1 MKKTMRMPFCFVG
14 FGGITLFF
22 LISGLPS
29 KPPGRAAGF
38 HESSGIVFGQG
49 VRVRRDSMLDSPVIA
64 QISTGALVQVLRVST
79 NNFLPPGQLDTFC
92 QSYPMVEVKT
102 EDNRTGW
109 IFGKYVF
116 RILDQYEN
124 IPESSGAVQWK
135 GVDYRL
141 KACRNFGVGV
151 SDEDGLT
158 GCDEF
163 YPVVLIDQQSA
174 RAYPV
179 SLHDA
184 EKGSV
189 DFRFWN
195 LGADESGV
203 ELIEKISV
211 RDGRLIARVKAYMM
225 EGCRHY
231 SVEVRQNG
239 AQFTAQVANAQRYY
253 DKHCD

>member
-1 MKKTMRMPFCFVG
+1 MRTPFCFVG
-14 FGGITLFF
+14 FGGIALFF
-22 LISGLPS
+22 LISGLPF
-29 KPPGRAAGF
+29 KPSGRAAGF
-38 HESSGIVFGQG
+38 HESPGIVFGQG
-49 VRVRRDSMLDSPVIA
+49 VRVRRDSMLNSPVIA
-64 QISTGALVQVLRVST
+64 QVSTGALVQILRVST
-79 NNFLPPGQLDTFC
+79 NKFLPPGQLDTLC
-92 QSYPMVEVKT
+92 QSYPMVEVRT

-109 IFGKYVF
+109 IFGQYVF

-124 IPESSGAVQWK
+124 IPETSSTVQWK
-135 GVDYRL
+135 GVHYRI
-141 KACRNFGVGV
+141 KACRNFGMGV

-163 YPVVLIDQQSA
+163 YPVVLIEQQSA

-184 EKGSV
+184 DKGSG

-195 LGADESGV
+195 LGADVNGV
-203 ELIEKISV
+203 ELVENISV
-211 RDGRLIARVKAYMM
+211 RDDRLIVGIKAYMM

-239 AQFTAQVANAQRYY
+239 AQFTAQVVNAQRYY
-253 DKHCD
+253 HKHCD